1 MVSNKKIVFKIL
13 LQKILFSYK
22 LPNELGT
29 LLENPHRLKLRTCK
43 PMLNGLYARQES
55 MDETHASFVMVKE
68 DDMARGLRCDEFC

>member
-1 MVSNKKIVFKIL
+1 MLKSNIVSLI
-13 LQKILFSYK
+13 K